1 MNHPLKVHPGLVG
14 SSCGHVAV
22 LPSGMVWLAGMPWV
36 SGCEVKVTVWL
47 PVLACSG
54 FSFEPVV
61 CVPAGAVDCLVV
73 SGLGVA
79 SGVGEAVAVMACVA
93 AAGDCG
99 VAVGDGI
106 AVGAVR
112 PSPATGG

>member
-1 MNHPLKVHPGLVG
+1 M
-14 SSCGHVAV
+14 
-22 LPSGMVWLAGMPWV
+22 PSGMVWLAGMPWV

-61 CVPAGAVDCLVV
+61 CVPAGVV
-73 SGLGVA
+73 ARPVA
-79 SGVGEAVAVMACVA
+79 SGFGVDSGVGVAVAVVGWVA

-106 AVGAVR
+106 AFGAVR
-112 PSPATGG
+112 SSLATGA

>member
-1 MNHPLKVHPGLVG
+1 MNQPLKVHPGLVG

-22 LPSGMVWLAGMPWV
+22 LPSGMVWLGGMPWV

-47 PVLACSG
+47 PPILACG
-54 FSFEPVV
+54 PEV
-61 CVPAGAVDCLVV
+61 CLVV

-79 SGVGEAVAVMACVA
+79 SGAGVAVAVVGCAA

-99 VAVGDGI
+99 VAEGDGE
-106 AVGAVR
+106 ATGVAVPVGAVR
-112 PSPATGG
+112 PSSEVAG